1 MLAVAGLAFSRR
13 HSPMLGRTPRLNRA
27 ALLPLALLV
36 LGLAAV
42 PNPAAAQLART
53 FVSAAIGNN
62 ANDCD
67 RLTPCRTFQA
77 AHDKTFDQ
85 GEITVLDAG
94 GYGALTIRK
103 SISIIN
109 DGVGEAGVLVSG
121 GATGITIDAP
131 NAYVSLRGIT
141 VQGIGFG
148 GGSGIVFSSGFAL
161 TITNC
166 AVRNL
171 TGYGISFIPHSANA
185 RLAVSNTLVADNGN
199 LGIQAGGGGS
209 VSSIKVDLDRVE
221 SRNNAVGAAL
231 FGTPGGM
238 HASIADSVFSG
249 NISGILVSGGG
260 GHASTAVVMH
270 SVISNNTNVG
280 LQAFNAPSSLVVG
293 QSLISGNARTFDA
306 PNSDNVVSFGD
317 NYIFG
322 NFDNDPGLLVI
333 SHK

>member
-1 MLAVAGLAFSRR
+1 M
-13 HSPMLGRTPRLNRA
+13 PMLKRP
-27 ALLPLALLV
+27 ALLPLALLA

-53 FVSAAIGNN
+53 WVSSLGND
-62 ANDCD
+62 ANDCN

-85 GEITVLDAG
+85 GEITVLDPG
-94 GYGALTIRK
+94 GYGAVRIRK

-121 GATGITIDAP
+121 GATGIVIDAP
-131 NAYVSLRGIT
+131 NASVSLRGIT

-148 GGSGIVFSSGFAL
+148 GGDGINLTNGFAL

-171 TGYGISFIPHSANA
+171 SGNARSGKGILFSPNSANA
-185 RLAVSNTLVADNGN
+185 RLAVANTLVADNSGS
-199 LGIQAGGGGS
+199 GIVAGGGTGA
-209 VSSIKVDLDRVE
+209 SSIKVDLDRVE
-221 SRNNAVGAAL
+221 SRNNAVGAVL
-231 FGTPGGM
+231 VGMPGGM

-249 NISGILVSGGG
+249 NQTGLSVASGSD
-260 GHASTAVVMH
+260 GHASTAVVVH
-270 SVISNNTNVG
+270 SVISNSTLVG
-280 LQAFNAPSSLVVG
+280 LFTNGVSGPAFLVVG
-293 QSLISGNARTFDA
+293 QSLISGNQRTMDT
-306 PNSDNVVSFGD
+306 SLGGNVWSFGD

-322 NFDNDPGLLVI
+322 NFDNDPVLPVI
-333 SHK
+333 ARK